1 MKSRSYTADHIRAG
15 IASVAKLQQHVMRQA
30 PMSAGP
36 LKALAPPPPAATA
49 AAEEAEVLAGHCLS
63 CKTKRAFT
71 VEGEQKM
78 KNGAIRKYGT
88 SKEDGCNHKVS
99 HFVSGATS
107 GQ

>member
-1 MKSRSYTADHIRAG
+1 MKSRTYTAQHMREG
-15 IASVAKLQQHVMRQA
+15 IASVAKLQQHVMKQA

-36 LKALAPPPPAATA
+36 LKALAPNPAAA

-71 VEGEQKM
+71 VEGEQRM